1 MEFGELRRNWNDFGR
16 TDPLWA
22 ILTVPGKRH
31 GGWDPDEFFRAGQTE
46 IERVMQ
52 RVDKETNGSRPV
64 RHERALDFGCGA
76 GRLTQALTAHFESVV
91 GVDIAPSMI
100 DLAREYDRSSGKCS
114 FVLLQGQDLSE
125 LDDESFDFVYTA
137 HVLQHMQPRYA
148 RRYVAEFVR
157 VLRPD
162 GCAFIEIPT
171 RLVPGLESA
180 LPPSAFRA
188 RVELPIPPRELV
200 AGGMHAVEVVV
211 TNDSPAPWRAP
222 RDDGSYVVAI
232 GNHWRTA
239 EGDVVAFDDGRSA
252 LPIDLSPG
260 ASCTATLY
268 VQAPATPGK
277 YELEVDLV
285 LEAVAWFA
293 QRGSP
298 TTKCAVVV
306 TPRGGDAEPVAPEGL
321 GSDLGPTMQM
331 YGTPEHVV
339 QKWVRESGGS
349 VMSVLDWDEL
359 TGTKSADWERR
370 GYIVR
375 RGPTATTGWRS
386 LLGFRR
392 RS

>member
-22 ILTVPGKRH
+22 ILTVPGTRH
-31 GGWDPDEFFRAGQTE
+31 GGWDPDEFFRAGRTE

-52 RVDKETNGSRPV
+52 RVSTETNDRLPA
-64 RHERALDFGCGA
+64 RHDRALDFGCGA
-76 GRLTQALTAHFESVV
+76 GRLTQALAAHFDNVV

-100 DLAREYDRSSGKCS
+100 ELARDYDRSSRKCS

-125 LDDESFDFVYTA
+125 LEDASFDFVYTA
-137 HVLQHMQPRYA
+137 HVLQHMHPRYA

-180 LPPSAFRA
+180 LPPAAFRA
-188 RVELPIPPRELV
+188 RVELPNPPRELA
-200 AGGMHAVEVVV
+200 AGAMHPVEVVV
-211 TNDSPAPWRAP
+211 TNESPVPWRAP
-222 RDDGSYVVAI
+222 TDDGSYIVAI
-232 GNHWRTA
+232 GDHWRTA
-239 EGDVVAFDDGRSA
+239 DGAVAAFDDARSA
-252 LPIDLSPG
+252 LPMDLSPG
-260 ASCTATLY
+260 ASCTAELC
-268 VQAPATPGK
+268 VQAPAKPGR

-298 TTKCAVVV
+298 TTKCPVVV
-306 TPRGGDAEPVAPEGL
+306 TARADDVELDAADAP
-321 GSDLGPTMQM
+321 GSDPGPTMQM

-339 QKWVRESGGS
+339 RKWVHDSHGS
-349 VMSVLDWDEL
+349 VVSVLDWDEL

-370 GYIVR
+370 GYIVQ
-375 RGPTATTGWRS
+375 RGRSANGGWRS
-386 LLGFRR
+386 LLGRR
-392 RS
+392 RRW